1 MSFKPIEGLDV
12 SYVSVV
18 AGLAKFTVM
27 VLSLQANITTLTNQL
42 RKGKYKLLSVS
53 MLNSSMEWTN
63 QQDCLLSQYHTHMPL
78 LVNP

>member
-1 MSFKPIEGLDV
+1 MSSKPIEDLDV

-42 RKGKYKLLSVS
+42 RKGKYKSVIS
-53 MLNSSMEWTN
+53 CFNA
-63 QQDCLLSQYHTHMPL
+63 
-78 LVNP
+78 